1 MNQYV
6 IEMYQTGKYDNF
18 KQAKAEGGVYK
29 TPVFWAEGDPKLTK
43 GIAGV
48 LTMSILESCRM
59 MDCGFSVA
67 LRLRKFGGRTA
78 LDTLEV
84 YEGVFTR
91 AVRFY

>member
-6 IEMYQTGKYDNF
+6 IEMYRTCQYADF

-29 TPVFWAEGDPKLTK
+29 TPVFWAEGEPKLTK
-43 GIAGV
+43 GVAGV
-48 LTMSILESCRM
+48 LTLAILESCRM
-59 MDCGFSVA
+59 MDSGFSVV

-84 YEGVFTR
+84 YEGIFTR